1 MNAEWVSGRDPTE
14 DQQYVVKVE
23 VSSFHFQFPSVR
35 RFKAGKWQELTP
47 GERVVKWLDL
57 EGGL

>member
-1 MNAEWVSGRDPTE
+1 MNAEWVADRFPTV
-14 DQQYVVKVE
+14 DGQYVVKIE

-47 GERVVKWLDL
+47 GERVTRWL
-57 EGGL
+57 EGVEL

>member
-1 MNAEWVSGRDPTE
+1 MNAEWVSGRDPAE
-14 DQQYVVKVE
+14 EQQYVVKVE

-47 GERVVKWLDL
+47 GERVVKWLNL